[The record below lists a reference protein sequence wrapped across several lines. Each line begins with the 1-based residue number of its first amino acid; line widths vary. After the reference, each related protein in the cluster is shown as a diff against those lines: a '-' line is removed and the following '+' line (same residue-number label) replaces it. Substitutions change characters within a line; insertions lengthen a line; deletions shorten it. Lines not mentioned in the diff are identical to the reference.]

1 MSDFH
6 DPTHNR
12 FMKHARKEKQTI
24 CAIIFQT
31 IAGEWSD
38 QYLRSVQALVKNLL
52 ATARMTCVSTYA
64 SENSFFTSQ
73 IWPLR
78 ETKREGSD
86 FFERKRQE
94 QTGLKEENAIPAASG
109 FHFLVGSPFP

>member
-1 MSDFH
+1 MG
-6 DPTHNR
+6 
-12 FMKHARKEKQTI
+12 KRKTDHLCYNFSNI
-24 CAIIFQT
+24 

-38 QYLRSVQALVKNLL
+38 QHLRSVQALVKNLL

-86 FFERKRQE
+86 SFERKRQE
-94 QTGLKEENAIPAASG
+94 QTGLEEENAIPAASG